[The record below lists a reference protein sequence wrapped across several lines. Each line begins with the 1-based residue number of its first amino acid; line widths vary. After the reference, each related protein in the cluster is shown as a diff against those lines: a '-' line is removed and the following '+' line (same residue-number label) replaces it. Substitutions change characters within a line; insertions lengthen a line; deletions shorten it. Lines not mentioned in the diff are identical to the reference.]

1 MQHYPNYFDI
11 ITLLCLPDTFFITHE
26 RLRLSFYKLQ
36 IIRIHI
42 HGASAYSSFGNLRIG
57 RDQF

>member
-1 MQHYPNYFDI
+1 MQYYPNCI
-11 ITLLCLPDTFFITHE
+11 CNIALLCLADTFFIIHAK
-26 RLRLSFYKLQ
+26 LRLSFYKLQ

-42 HGASAYSSFGNLRIG
+42 YGASLYISFGNPRIG